1 MHQTKVP
8 IWNLDIYG
16 MTCYKS
22 EHSSNQAQKAA
33 QAPKHVVR
41 NDVSKASVDTGTTQ
55 ALWHN
60 ALLLREK
67 ARLGLLRGVPQR
79 GLPAPL
85 GRARKTKAGQW
96 RDLGDISFQ
105 AEMTDHALASLGQL
119 QSQSLKM
126 LRTEQ
131 RKPGSNSVVISSFS
145 PSVRTRSKT
154 SS

>member
-1 MHQTKVP
+1 MP

-16 MTCYKS
+16 VTCYS
-22 EHSSNQAQKAA
+22 RARGCNQAQKVA
-33 QAPKHVVR
+33 QARKRSAR
-41 NDVSKASVDTGTTQ
+41 NDVSKASFDTRTTQ

-145 PSVRTRSKT
+145 PSVRTASKT